1 MAITINL
8 NRNYGKVVENTAF
21 LVDEPIVLKFNSDY
35 VLSHCIVHISDG
47 RKAQKFERFNLEEF
61 VLPDEYKKAGELF
74 VAVDLVA
81 KNQIAKHF
89 DVEPIALK
97 ETDTEL
103 NFIPVLFEQNRKIAL
118 LHDAVLAQ
126 SELITALSE
135 RVALAEEKVNQIW
148 DSQEL

>member
-1 MAITINL
+1 MEIKINL

-21 LVDEPIVLKFNSDY
+21 LIDEPIVLKFNSDY

-47 RKAQKFERFNLEEF
+47 RKAQKFEHYDLSDF

-81 KNQIAKHF
+81 KGQVAKHF
-89 DVEPIALK
+89 DVEPIVLK

-103 NFIPVLFEQNRKIAL
+103 NFVPVLFEQNRKIAFL
-118 LHDAVLAQ
+118 EQALKAQ
-126 SELITALSE
+126 NEVIGGLEARLQ
-135 RVALAEEKVNQIW
+135 LAEQKVNEIW
-148 DSQEL
+148 ANEEM